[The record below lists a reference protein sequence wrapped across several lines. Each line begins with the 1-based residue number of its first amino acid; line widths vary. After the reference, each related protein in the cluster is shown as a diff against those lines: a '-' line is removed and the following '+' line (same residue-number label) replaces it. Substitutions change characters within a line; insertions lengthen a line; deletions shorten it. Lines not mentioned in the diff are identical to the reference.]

1 MVRRNGK
8 CWIFNSGNTL
18 GKFIPRADLYLKKGV
33 HMKKWKLAGLFAMAL
48 MVSAAPLQALATSPE
63 FAYTA
68 EKWASLQDNKLE
80 YGEIADLIHEYNTTV
95 RQNELD
101 YQKYKGKTSTDI
113 AKEYYD
119 SANEVSERISYPDDD
134 SANYAGQISQALN
147 SEISVDNLTEQ
158 GDNNVDDGE
167 IKRLG
172 YEQAE
177 KSLVQQA
184 QKLMISYYS
193 GKASLDSLE
202 DAVTQAETAYTQAQ
216 TRKSAGMALQSEV
229 DNAAEAVTNAK
240 ASLQSAK
247 SSLEQTRQ
255 QLIIML
261 GWNYNDSVEI
271 GSLPDVDTSAVSSI
285 NVTSDIQTAI
295 ANNYSIKITERRL
308 ANSQSENNRAA
319 YTNTLT
325 NQKDTVSTNVKNAYN
340 SLVLAKDSYEQAKTS
355 YELAEKERAAAELR
369 LSAGTTTKKTYA
381 KQESACLS
389 AKTSMES
396 AKLSFFTAKVS
407 YDWAVAG
414 LASAS

>member
-1 MVRRNGK
+1 
-8 CWIFNSGNTL
+8 
-18 GKFIPRADLYLKKGV
+18 
-33 HMKKWKLAGLFAMAL
+33 MKKWKIAGLFAMAL
-48 MVSAAPLQALATSPE
+48 MMGVTPLQAFATSPE

-68 EKWASLQDNKLE
+68 EKWASLRDNKLE
-80 YGEIADLIHEYNTTV
+80 YSEIADLIHEYNTTV
-95 RQNELD
+95 CQNELD
-101 YQKYKGKTSTDI
+101 YQEYKGKTSTDI

-119 SANEVSERISYPDDD
+119 SAAEVTERINYPEDD
-134 SANYAGQISQALN
+134 STNYANQLSSALS
-147 SEISVDNLTEQ
+147 SEISADNLTEE
-158 GDNNVDDGE
+158 GDSNVDDGE

-172 YEQAE
+172 YEQEE

-184 QKLMISYYS
+184 QELMISYYS

-216 TRKSAGMALQSEV
+216 TKKAAGMALQSDV
-229 DNAAEAVTNAK
+229 DTAAESVTNAK

-255 QLIIML
+255 QLVIML
-261 GWNYNDSVEI
+261 GWNYNDSVEF
-271 GSLPDVDTSAVSSI
+271 GNLPDVDTSSVSTI

-295 ANNYSIKITERRL
+295 TNNYSIKITERRL
-308 ANSQSENNRAA
+308 ANSQSENNRAT
-319 YTNTLT
+319 YTSTLS

-340 SLVLAKDSYEQAKTS
+340 SLVLAKNSYEQAKTS
-355 YELAEKERAAAELR
+355 YELEEKERAAAELR
-369 LSAGTTTKKTYA
+369 LSAGTITKKTYA

-396 AKLSFFTAKVS
+396 EKLSFLTAKVT

>member
-1 MVRRNGK
+1 
-8 CWIFNSGNTL
+8 
-18 GKFIPRADLYLKKGV
+18 
-33 HMKKWKLAGLFAMAL
+33 MKKWKIAGLFVMAL
-48 MVSAAPLQALATSPE
+48 MMGVTPLQAFATSPE

-68 EKWASLQDNKLE
+68 EKWASLRDNKLE
-80 YGEIADLIHEYNTTV
+80 YSEIADLIHEYNTTV

-101 YQKYKGKTSTDI
+101 YQEYKGKTSTDI

-119 SANEVSERISYPDDD
+119 SAAEVTERINYPEDD
-134 SANYAGQISQALN
+134 STNYANQLSSALS
-147 SEISVDNLTEQ
+147 SEISADNLTEE
-158 GDNNVDDGE
+158 GDSNVDDGE

-172 YEQAE
+172 YEQEE

-184 QKLMISYYS
+184 QELMISYYS

-216 TRKSAGMALQSEV
+216 TRKAAGMALQSDV
-229 DNAAEAVTNAK
+229 DTAAESVTTAK

-255 QLIIML
+255 QLVIML
-261 GWNYNDSVEI
+261 GWNYNDSVEF
-271 GSLPDVDTSAVSSI
+271 GTLPEVDTSAVSSI

-295 ANNYSIKITERRL
+295 TNNYSIKITERRL
-308 ANSQSENNRAA
+308 ANSQSENNRAT
-319 YTNTLT
+319 YTSTLS

-340 SLVLAKDSYEQAKTS
+340 SLVLAKNSYEQAKTS
-355 YELAEKERAAAELR
+355 YELEEKERAAAELR
-369 LSAGTTTKKTYA
+369 LSAGTITKKTYA

-396 AKLSFFTAKVS
+396 EKLSFLTAKVT

>member
-1 MVRRNGK
+1 
-8 CWIFNSGNTL
+8 
-18 GKFIPRADLYLKKGV
+18 
-33 HMKKWKLAGLFAMAL
+33 MKKWKMAGLFAMAL
-48 MVSAAPLQALATSPE
+48 MMGVTPLQAFATSPE

-68 EKWASLQDNKLE
+68 EKWASLRDNKLE
-80 YGEIADLIHEYNTTV
+80 YSEIADLIHEYNTTV

-101 YQKYKGKTSTDI
+101 YQEYKGKTSTDI

-119 SANEVSERISYPDDD
+119 SAAEVTERINYPEDD
-134 SANYAGQISQALN
+134 STNYANQLSSALS
-147 SEISVDNLTEQ
+147 SEISADNLTEE
-158 GDNNVDDGE
+158 GDSNVDDGE

-172 YEQAE
+172 YEQEE

-184 QKLMISYYS
+184 QELMISYYS

-216 TRKSAGMALQSEV
+216 TRKAAGMALQSDV
-229 DNAAEAVTNAK
+229 DTAAESVTTAK

-255 QLIIML
+255 QLVIML
-261 GWNYNDSVEI
+261 GWNYNDSVEF
-271 GSLPDVDTSAVSSI
+271 GMLPEVDTSAVSSI

-295 ANNYSIKITERRL
+295 TNNYSIKITERRL
-308 ANSQSENNRAA
+308 ANSQSENNRAT
-319 YTNTLT
+319 YTSTLS

-340 SLVLAKDSYEQAKTS
+340 SLVLAKNSYEQAKTS
-355 YELAEKERAAAELR
+355 YELEEKERAAAELR
-369 LSAGTTTKKTYA
+369 LSAGTITKKTYA

-396 AKLSFFTAKVS
+396 EKLSFLTAKVT

>member
-1 MVRRNGK
+1 
-8 CWIFNSGNTL
+8 
-18 GKFIPRADLYLKKGV
+18 
-33 HMKKWKLAGLFAMAL
+33 MKKWKIAGLFAMAL
-48 MVSAAPLQALATSPE
+48 MMGVTPLQAFATSPE

-68 EKWASLQDNKLE
+68 EKWASLRDNKLE
-80 YGEIADLIHEYNTTV
+80 YSEIADLIHEYNTTV

-101 YQKYKGKTSTDI
+101 YQEYKGKTSTDI

-119 SANEVSERISYPDDD
+119 SAAEVTERINYPEDD
-134 SANYAGQISQALN
+134 STNYANQLSSALS
-147 SEISVDNLTEQ
+147 SEISADNLTEE
-158 GDNNVDDGE
+158 GDSNVDDGE

-172 YEQAE
+172 YEQEE

-184 QKLMISYYS
+184 QELMISYYS

-216 TRKSAGMALQSEV
+216 TRKAAGMALQSDV
-229 DNAAEAVTNAK
+229 DTAAESVTTAK

-255 QLIIML
+255 QLVIML
-261 GWNYNDSVEI
+261 GWNYNDSVEF
-271 GSLPDVDTSAVSSI
+271 GTLPEVDTSAVSSI

-295 ANNYSIKITERRL
+295 TNNYSIKITERRL
-308 ANSQSENNRAA
+308 ANSQSENNRAT
-319 YTNTLT
+319 YTSTLS

-340 SLVLAKDSYEQAKTS
+340 SLVLAKNSYEQAKTS
-355 YELAEKERAAAELR
+355 YELEEKERAAAELR
-369 LSAGTTTKKTYA
+369 LSAGTITKKTYA
-381 KQESACLS
+381 KLESACLS

-396 AKLSFFTAKVS
+396 EKLSFLTAKVT

>member
-1 MVRRNGK
+1 
-8 CWIFNSGNTL
+8 
-18 GKFIPRADLYLKKGV
+18 
-33 HMKKWKLAGLFAMAL
+33 MKKWKIAGLFVMAL
-48 MVSAAPLQALATSPE
+48 MMGVTPLQAFATSPE

-101 YQKYKGKTSTDI
+101 YQKYKGKTSLEI
-113 AKEYYD
+113 SKEYYD
-119 SANEVSERISYPDDD
+119 SADEVADRISYPDDD

-177 KSLVQQA
+177 KSIVQQA

-193 GKASLDSLE
+193 GKASLDTLE

-229 DNAAEAVTNAK
+229 DKAAEAVTNAK

-255 QLIIML
+255 QLVIML
-261 GWNYNDSVEI
+261 GWNYNDSVEF
-271 GSLPDVDTSAVSSI
+271 GNLPDVDTSSVSTI

-295 ANNYSIKITERRL
+295 TNNYNIKITERRL
-308 ANSQSENNRAA
+308 ANSQSENNRAT
-319 YTNTLT
+319 YTSTLS
-325 NQKDTVSTNVKNAYN
+325 NQKDTVSTNVKNTYN

-369 LSAGTTTKKTYA
+369 LSAGTITKKAYA

-396 AKLSFFTAKVS
+396 AKLSFLTAKVS

>member
-1 MVRRNGK
+1 
-8 CWIFNSGNTL
+8 
-18 GKFIPRADLYLKKGV
+18 
-33 HMKKWKLAGLFAMAL
+33 MKKWKIAGLFAMAL
-48 MVSAAPLQALATSPE
+48 MMGVTPLQAFATSPE

-68 EKWASLQDNKLE
+68 EKWASLRDNKLE
-80 YGEIADLIHEYNTTV
+80 YSEIADLIHEYNTTV

-119 SANEVSERISYPDDD
+119 SAAEVTERINYPEDD
-134 SANYAGQISQALN
+134 STNYANQLSSALS
-147 SEISVDNLTEQ
+147 SEISADNLTEE
-158 GDNNVDDGE
+158 GDSNVDDGE

-172 YEQAE
+172 YEQEE

-184 QKLMISYYS
+184 QELMISYYS
-193 GKASLDSLE
+193 GKASLDSIE

-216 TRKSAGMALQSEV
+216 TRKAAGMALQSDV
-229 DNAAEAVTNAK
+229 DTAAESVTTAK

-255 QLIIML
+255 QLVIML
-261 GWNYNDSVEI
+261 GWNYNDSVEF
-271 GSLPDVDTSAVSSI
+271 GTLPEVDTSAVSSI

-295 ANNYSIKITERRL
+295 TNNYSIKITERRL
-308 ANSQSENNRAA
+308 ANSQSENNRAT

-355 YELAEKERAAAELR
+355 YELAKKERAAAELR
-369 LSAGTTTKKTYA
+369 LSAGTITKKTYA

-396 AKLSFFTAKVS
+396 AKLSFLTAKIT

>member
-1 MVRRNGK
+1 
-8 CWIFNSGNTL
+8 
-18 GKFIPRADLYLKKGV
+18 
-33 HMKKWKLAGLFAMAL
+33 MKKWKIAGLFAMAL
-48 MVSAAPLQALATSPE
+48 MMGVTPLQAFATSPE

-68 EKWASLQDNKLE
+68 EKWASLRDNKLE
-80 YGEIADLIHEYNTTV
+80 YSEIADLIHEYNTTV

-101 YQKYKGKTSTDI
+101 YQEYKGKTSTDI

-119 SANEVSERISYPDDD
+119 SAAEVTERINYPEDD
-134 SANYAGQISQALN
+134 STNYANQLSSALS
-147 SEISVDNLTEQ
+147 SEISADNLTEE
-158 GDNNVDDGE
+158 GDSNVDDGE

-172 YEQAE
+172 YEQEE

-184 QKLMISYYS
+184 QELMISYYS
-193 GKASLDSLE
+193 GKASLDSLA

-216 TRKSAGMALQSEV
+216 TRKAAGMALQSDV
-229 DNAAEAVTNAK
+229 DTAAESVTTAK

-255 QLIIML
+255 QLVIML
-261 GWNYNDSVEI
+261 GWNYNDSVEF
-271 GSLPDVDTSAVSSI
+271 GTLPEVDTSAVSSI

-295 ANNYSIKITERRL
+295 TNNYSIKITERRL
-308 ANSQSENNRAA
+308 ANSQSENNRAT
-319 YTNTLT
+319 YTSTLS

-340 SLVLAKDSYEQAKTS
+340 SLVLAKNSYEQAKTS
-355 YELAEKERAAAELR
+355 YELEEKERAAAELR
-369 LSAGTTTKKTYA
+369 LSAGTITKKTYA

-396 AKLSFFTAKVS
+396 EKLSFLTAKVT

>member
-1 MVRRNGK
+1 
-8 CWIFNSGNTL
+8 
-18 GKFIPRADLYLKKGV
+18 
-33 HMKKWKLAGLFAMAL
+33 MKKWKIAGLFAMAL
-48 MVSAAPLQALATSPE
+48 MMGVTPLQAFATSPE

-68 EKWASLQDNKLE
+68 EKWASLRDNKLE
-80 YGEIADLIHEYNTTV
+80 YSEIADLIHEYNTTV

-101 YQKYKGKTSTDI
+101 YQEYKGKTSTDI

-119 SANEVSERISYPDDD
+119 SAAEVTERINYPEDD
-134 SANYAGQISQALN
+134 STNYANQLSSALS
-147 SEISVDNLTEQ
+147 SEISADNLTEE
-158 GDNNVDDGE
+158 GDSNVDDGE

-172 YEQAE
+172 YEQEE

-184 QKLMISYYS
+184 QELMISYYS

-216 TRKSAGMALQSEV
+216 TKKAAGMALQSDV
-229 DNAAEAVTNAK
+229 DTAAESVTTAK

-255 QLIIML
+255 QLVIML
-261 GWNYNDSVEI
+261 GWNYNDSVEF
-271 GSLPDVDTSAVSSI
+271 GTLPEVDTSAASSI

-295 ANNYSIKITERRL
+295 TNNYSIKITERRL
-308 ANSQSENNRAA
+308 ANSQSENNRAT
-319 YTNTLT
+319 YTSTLS

-340 SLVLAKDSYEQAKTS
+340 SLVLAKNSYEQAKTS
-355 YELAEKERAAAELR
+355 YELEEKERAAAELR
-369 LSAGTTTKKTYA
+369 LSAGTITKKTYA

-396 AKLSFFTAKVS
+396 EKLSFLTAKVT

>member
-1 MVRRNGK
+1 
-8 CWIFNSGNTL
+8 
-18 GKFIPRADLYLKKGV
+18 
-33 HMKKWKLAGLFAMAL
+33 MKKWKIAGLFAMAL
-48 MVSAAPLQALATSPE
+48 MMGVTPLQAFATSPE

-68 EKWASLQDNKLE
+68 EKWASLRDNKLE
-80 YGEIADLIHEYNTTV
+80 YSEIADLIHEYNTTV

-101 YQKYKGKTSTDI
+101 YQEYKGKTSTDI

-119 SANEVSERISYPDDD
+119 SAEEIAEQINYPEDD
-134 SANYAGQISQALN
+134 SANYANQISSALS
-147 SEISVDNLTEQ
+147 SEISADNLKEQ
-158 GDNNVDDGE
+158 GDSNVDDGE

-172 YEQAE
+172 YEQEE

-216 TRKSAGMALQSEV
+216 TKKAAGMALQSDV
-229 DNAAEAVTNAK
+229 DTAAESVTTAK
-240 ASLQSAK
+240 ASLQSAE

-255 QLIIML
+255 QLVIML
-261 GWNYNDSVEI
+261 GWNYNDSVEF
-271 GSLPDVDTSAVSSI
+271 GTLPEVDTSAVSSI

-295 ANNYSIKITERRL
+295 TNNYSIKITERRL
-308 ANSQSENNRAA
+308 ANSQSENNRAT
-319 YTNTLT
+319 YTSTLS

-355 YELAEKERAAAELR
+355 YELEEKERAAAELR
-369 LSAGTTTKKTYA
+369 LSAGTITKKTYA

-396 AKLSFFTAKVS
+396 EKLSFLTAKVT

>member
-1 MVRRNGK
+1 
-8 CWIFNSGNTL
+8 
-18 GKFIPRADLYLKKGV
+18 
-33 HMKKWKLAGLFAMAL
+33 MKKWKIAGLFAMAL
-48 MVSAAPLQALATSPE
+48 MMGVTPLQAFATSPE

-68 EKWASLQDNKLE
+68 EKWASLRDNKLE
-80 YGEIADLIHEYNTTV
+80 YSEIADLIHEYNTTV

-101 YQKYKGKTSTDI
+101 YQEYKGKTSTDI

-119 SANEVSERISYPDDD
+119 SAAEVTERINYPEDD
-134 SANYAGQISQALN
+134 STNYANQLSSALS
-147 SEISVDNLTEQ
+147 SEISADNLTEE
-158 GDNNVDDGE
+158 GDSNVDDGE

-172 YEQAE
+172 YEQEE

-184 QKLMISYYS
+184 QELMISYYS

-216 TRKSAGMALQSEV
+216 TRKAAGMALQSDV
-229 DNAAEAVTNAK
+229 DTAAESVTNAK

-255 QLIIML
+255 QLVIML
-261 GWNYNDSVEI
+261 GWNYNDSVEF
-271 GSLPDVDTSAVSSI
+271 GTLPEVDTSAVSSI

-295 ANNYSIKITERRL
+295 TNNYSIKITERRL
-308 ANSQSENNRAA
+308 ANSQSENNRAT
-319 YTNTLT
+319 YTSTLS

-340 SLVLAKDSYEQAKTS
+340 SLVLAKNSYEQAKTS
-355 YELAEKERAAAELR
+355 YELEEKERAAAELR
-369 LSAGTTTKKTYA
+369 LSAGTITKKTYA

-396 AKLSFFTAKVS
+396 EKLSFLTAKVT

>member
-1 MVRRNGK
+1 
-8 CWIFNSGNTL
+8 
-18 GKFIPRADLYLKKGV
+18 
-33 HMKKWKLAGLFAMAL
+33 MKKWKIAGLFAMAL
-48 MVSAAPLQALATSPE
+48 MMGVTPLQAFATSPE

-68 EKWASLQDNKLE
+68 EKWASLRDNKLE
-80 YGEIADLIHEYNTTV
+80 YSEIADLIHEYNTTV

-101 YQKYKGKTSTDI
+101 YQEYKGKTSTDI

-119 SANEVSERISYPDDD
+119 SAEEIAEQINYPEDD
-134 SANYAGQISQALN
+134 SANYANQISSALS
-147 SEISVDNLTEQ
+147 SEISADNLKEQ
-158 GDNNVDDGE
+158 GDSNVDDGE

-172 YEQAE
+172 YEQEE

-184 QKLMISYYS
+184 QELMISYYS

-216 TRKSAGMALQSEV
+216 TKKAAGMALQSDV
-229 DNAAEAVTNAK
+229 DTAAESVTTAK

-255 QLIIML
+255 QLVIML

-271 GSLPDVDTSAVSSI
+271 GSLPDVETSAVSSI

-295 ANNYSIKITERRL
+295 TNNYSIKITERRL
-308 ANSQSENNRAA
+308 ANSQSENNRAT
-319 YTNTLT
+319 YTSTLS

-340 SLVLAKDSYEQAKTS
+340 SLVLAKNSYEQAKIS
-355 YELAEKERAAAELR
+355 YELEEKERAAAELR
-369 LSAGTTTKKTYA
+369 LSAGTITKKTYA

-396 AKLSFFTAKVS
+396 EKLSFLTAKVT

>member
-1 MVRRNGK
+1 
-8 CWIFNSGNTL
+8 
-18 GKFIPRADLYLKKGV
+18 
-33 HMKKWKLAGLFAMAL
+33 MKKWKIAGLFAMAL
-48 MVSAAPLQALATSPE
+48 MMGVTPLQAFATSPE

-68 EKWASLQDNKLE
+68 EKWASLRDNKLE
-80 YGEIADLIHEYNTTV
+80 YSEIADLIHEYNTTV

-101 YQKYKGKTSTDI
+101 YQEYKGKTSTDI

-119 SANEVSERISYPDDD
+119 SAAEVTERINYPEDD
-134 SANYAGQISQALN
+134 STNYANQLSSALS
-147 SEISVDNLTEQ
+147 SEISADNLTEE
-158 GDNNVDDGE
+158 GDSNVDDGE

-172 YEQAE
+172 YEQEE

-184 QKLMISYYS
+184 QELMISYYS
-193 GKASLDSLE
+193 GKASLDSQE

-216 TRKSAGMALQSEV
+216 TKKAAGMALQSDV
-229 DNAAEAVTNAK
+229 DTAAESVTTAK

-255 QLIIML
+255 QLVIML
-261 GWNYNDSVEI
+261 GWNYNDSVEF
-271 GSLPDVDTSAVSSI
+271 GTLPEVDTSAVSSI

-295 ANNYSIKITERRL
+295 TNNYSIKITERRL
-308 ANSQSENNRAA
+308 ANSQSENNRAT
-319 YTNTLT
+319 YTSTLS

-340 SLVLAKDSYEQAKTS
+340 SLVLAKNSYEQAKTS
-355 YELAEKERAAAELR
+355 YELEEKERAAAELR
-369 LSAGTTTKKTYA
+369 LSAGTITKKTYA

-396 AKLSFFTAKVS
+396 EKLSFLTAKVT

>member
-1 MVRRNGK
+1 
-8 CWIFNSGNTL
+8 
-18 GKFIPRADLYLKKGV
+18 
-33 HMKKWKLAGLFAMAL
+33 MKKWKIAGLFAMAL
-48 MVSAAPLQALATSPE
+48 MMGVTPLQAFATSPE

-68 EKWASLQDNKLE
+68 EKWASLRDNKLE
-80 YGEIADLIHEYNTTV
+80 YSEIADLIHEYNTTV

-101 YQKYKGKTSTDI
+101 YQEYKGKTSTDI

-119 SANEVSERISYPDDD
+119 SAAEVTERINYPEDD
-134 SANYAGQISQALN
+134 STNYANQLSSALS
-147 SEISVDNLTEQ
+147 SEISADNLTEE
-158 GDNNVDDGE
+158 GDSNVDDGE

-172 YEQAE
+172 YEQEE

-184 QKLMISYYS
+184 QELMISYYS

-216 TRKSAGMALQSEV
+216 TRKAAGMALQSDV
-229 DNAAEAVTNAK
+229 DTAAESVTTAK

-255 QLIIML
+255 QLVIML
-261 GWNYNDSVEI
+261 GWNYNDSVEF
-271 GSLPDVDTSAVSSI
+271 GTLPEVDTSAVSSI
-285 NVTSDIQTAI
+285 NVISDIQTAI
-295 ANNYSIKITERRL
+295 TNNYSIKITERRL
-308 ANSQSENNRAA
+308 ANSQSENNRAT
-319 YTNTLT
+319 YTSTLS

-340 SLVLAKDSYEQAKTS
+340 SLVLAKNSYEQAKTS
-355 YELAEKERAAAELR
+355 YELEEKERAAAELR
-369 LSAGTTTKKTYA
+369 LSAGTITKKTYA

-396 AKLSFFTAKVS
+396 EKLSFLTAKVT

>member
-1 MVRRNGK
+1 
-8 CWIFNSGNTL
+8 
-18 GKFIPRADLYLKKGV
+18 
-33 HMKKWKLAGLFAMAL
+33 MKKWKIAGLFAMAL
-48 MVSAAPLQALATSPE
+48 MMGVTPLQAFATSPE

-68 EKWASLQDNKLE
+68 EKWASLRDNKLE
-80 YGEIADLIHEYNTTV
+80 YSEIADLIHEYNTTV

-101 YQKYKGKTSTDI
+101 YQEYKGKTSTDI

-119 SANEVSERISYPDDD
+119 SAEEVAEQINYPEDD
-134 SANYAGQISQALN
+134 SANYANQLSSALS
-147 SEISVDNLTEQ
+147 SEISADNLKEQ
-158 GDNNVDDGE
+158 GDSNVDDGE

-172 YEQAE
+172 YEQEE

-184 QKLMISYYS
+184 QELMISYYS

-216 TRKSAGMALQSEV
+216 TKKAAGMALQSDV
-229 DNAAEAVTNAK
+229 DTAAESVTTAK

-255 QLIIML
+255 QLVIML

-271 GSLPDVDTSAVSSI
+271 GSLPDVETSAVSSI

-295 ANNYSIKITERRL
+295 TNNYSIKITERRL
-308 ANSQSENNRAA
+308 ANSQSENNRAT
-319 YTNTLT
+319 YTSTLS

-340 SLVLAKDSYEQAKTS
+340 SLVLAKNSYEQAKTS
-355 YELAEKERAAAELR
+355 YELEEKERAAAELR
-369 LSAGTTTKKTYA
+369 LSAGTITKKTYA

-396 AKLSFFTAKVS
+396 EKLSFLTAKVT

>member
-1 MVRRNGK
+1 
-8 CWIFNSGNTL
+8 
-18 GKFIPRADLYLKKGV
+18 
-33 HMKKWKLAGLFAMAL
+33 MKKWKIAGLFAMAL
-48 MVSAAPLQALATSPE
+48 MMGVTPLQAFATSPE

-68 EKWASLQDNKLE
+68 EKWVSLRDNKLE
-80 YGEIADLIHEYNTTV
+80 YSEIADLIHEYNTTV

-101 YQKYKGKTSTDI
+101 YQEYKGKTSTDI
-113 AKEYYD
+113 AKEYYN
-119 SANEVSERISYPDDD
+119 SAAEVTERINYPEDD
-134 SANYAGQISQALN
+134 STNYANQLSSALS
-147 SEISVDNLTEQ
+147 SEISADNLTEE
-158 GDNNVDDGE
+158 GDSNVDDGE

-172 YEQAE
+172 YEQEE

-184 QKLMISYYS
+184 QELMISYYS

-216 TRKSAGMALQSEV
+216 TRKAAGMALQSDV
-229 DNAAEAVTNAK
+229 DTAAESVTTAK

-255 QLIIML
+255 QLVIML
-261 GWNYNDSVEI
+261 GWNYNDSVEF
-271 GSLPDVDTSAVSSI
+271 GTLPEVDTSAVSSI

-295 ANNYSIKITERRL
+295 TNNYSIKITERRL
-308 ANSQSENNRAA
+308 ANSQSENNRAT
-319 YTNTLT
+319 YTSTLS

-340 SLVLAKDSYEQAKTS
+340 SLVLAKTSYEQAKTS
-355 YELAEKERAAAELR
+355 YELEEKERAAAELR
-369 LSAGTTTKKTYA
+369 LSAGTITKKTYA

-396 AKLSFFTAKVS
+396 EKLSFLTAKVT

>member
-1 MVRRNGK
+1 
-8 CWIFNSGNTL
+8 
-18 GKFIPRADLYLKKGV
+18 
-33 HMKKWKLAGLFAMAL
+33 MKKWKMAGLFAMAL
-48 MVSAAPLQALATSPE
+48 MMGVTPLQAFATSPE

-68 EKWASLQDNKLE
+68 EKWASLRDNKLE
-80 YGEIADLIHEYNTTV
+80 YSEIADLIHEYNTTV

-101 YQKYKGKTSTDI
+101 YQEYKGKTSTDI
-113 AKEYYD
+113 AKEYYN
-119 SANEVSERISYPDDD
+119 SAAEVTERINYPEDD
-134 SANYAGQISQALN
+134 STNYANQLSSALS
-147 SEISVDNLTEQ
+147 SEISADNLTEE
-158 GDNNVDDGE
+158 GDSNVDDGE

-172 YEQAE
+172 YEQEE

-184 QKLMISYYS
+184 QELMISYYS

-216 TRKSAGMALQSEV
+216 TRKAAGMALQSDV
-229 DNAAEAVTNAK
+229 DTAAESVTTAK

-255 QLIIML
+255 QLVIML
-261 GWNYNDSVEI
+261 GWNYNDSVEF
-271 GSLPDVDTSAVSSI
+271 GTLPEVDTSAVSSI

-295 ANNYSIKITERRL
+295 TNNYSIKITERRL
-308 ANSQSENNRAA
+308 ANSQSENNRAT
-319 YTNTLT
+319 YTSTLS

-340 SLVLAKDSYEQAKTS
+340 SLVLAKNSYEQAKTS
-355 YELAEKERAAAELR
+355 YELEEKERAAAELR
-369 LSAGTTTKKTYA
+369 LSAGTITKKTYA

-396 AKLSFFTAKVS
+396 EKLSFLTAKVT

>member
-1 MVRRNGK
+1 
-8 CWIFNSGNTL
+8 
-18 GKFIPRADLYLKKGV
+18 
-33 HMKKWKLAGLFAMAL
+33 MKKWKIAGLFAMAL
-48 MVSAAPLQALATSPE
+48 MMGVTPLQAFATSPE

-68 EKWASLQDNKLE
+68 EKWASLRDNKLE
-80 YGEIADLIHEYNTTV
+80 YSEIADLIHEYNTTV

-101 YQKYKGKTSTDI
+101 YQEYKGKTSTDI
-113 AKEYYD
+113 AKEYYN
-119 SANEVSERISYPDDD
+119 SAAEVTERINYPEDD
-134 SANYAGQISQALN
+134 STNYANQLSSALS
-147 SEISVDNLTEQ
+147 SEISADNLTEE
-158 GDNNVDDGE
+158 GDSNVDDGE

-172 YEQAE
+172 YEQEE

-184 QKLMISYYS
+184 QELMISYYS

-216 TRKSAGMALQSEV
+216 TRKAAGMALQSDV
-229 DNAAEAVTNAK
+229 DTAAESVTTAK

-255 QLIIML
+255 QLVIML
-261 GWNYNDSVEI
+261 GWNYNDSVEF
-271 GSLPDVDTSAVSSI
+271 GTLPEVDTSAVSSI

-295 ANNYSIKITERRL
+295 TNNYSIKITERRL
-308 ANSQSENNRAA
+308 ANSQSENNRAT
-319 YTNTLT
+319 YTSTLS

-340 SLVLAKDSYEQAKTS
+340 SLVLAKNSYEQAKTS
-355 YELAEKERAAAELR
+355 YELEEKERAAAELR
-369 LSAGTTTKKTYA
+369 LSAGTITKKTYA

-396 AKLSFFTAKVS
+396 EKLSFLTAKVT

>member
-1 MVRRNGK
+1 
-8 CWIFNSGNTL
+8 
-18 GKFIPRADLYLKKGV
+18 
-33 HMKKWKLAGLFAMAL
+33 MKKWKIAGLFAMTL
-48 MVSAAPLQALATSPE
+48 MMSVTPLQAFATSPE

-68 EKWASLQDNKLE
+68 EKWASLRDNKLE
-80 YGEIADLIHEYNTTV
+80 YREIADLIHEYNTTV

-101 YQKYKGKTSTDI
+101 YQEYKGKTSTDI

-119 SANEVSERISYPDDD
+119 SAEEITEQINYPEDD
-134 SANYAGQISQALN
+134 SANYANQLSSALS
-147 SEISVDNLTEQ
+147 SEISADNLKEQ
-158 GDNNVDDGE
+158 GDSNVDDGE

-172 YEQAE
+172 YEQEE

-184 QKLMISYYS
+184 QELMISYYS

-216 TRKSAGMALQSEV
+216 TKKAAGMALQSDV
-229 DNAAEAVTNAK
+229 DTAAESVTTAK

-255 QLIIML
+255 QLVIML

-271 GSLPDVDTSAVSSI
+271 GSLPDVETSAVSSI

-295 ANNYSIKITERRL
+295 TNNYSIKITERRL
-308 ANSQSENNRAA
+308 ANSQLENNRAT
-319 YTNTLT
+319 YTSTLS

-340 SLVLAKDSYEQAKTS
+340 SLVLAKNSYEQAKTS

-369 LSAGTTTKKTYA
+369 LSAGTITKKTYA

-396 AKLSFFTAKVS
+396 EKLSFLTAKVT

>member
-1 MVRRNGK
+1 
-8 CWIFNSGNTL
+8 
-18 GKFIPRADLYLKKGV
+18 
-33 HMKKWKLAGLFAMAL
+33 MKKWKMAGLFAMAL
-48 MVSAAPLQALATSPE
+48 MMGVTPLQAFATSPE

-68 EKWASLQDNKLE
+68 EKWASLRDNKLE
-80 YGEIADLIHEYNTTV
+80 YSEIADLIHEYNTTV

-101 YQKYKGKTSTDI
+101 YQEYKGKTSTDI

-119 SANEVSERISYPDDD
+119 SAAEVTERINYPEDD
-134 SANYAGQISQALN
+134 STNYANQLSSALS
-147 SEISVDNLTEQ
+147 SEISADNLTEE
-158 GDNNVDDGE
+158 GDSNVDDGE

-172 YEQAE
+172 YEQEE

-184 QKLMISYYS
+184 QELMISYYS

-216 TRKSAGMALQSEV
+216 TRKAAGMALQSDV
-229 DNAAEAVTNAK
+229 DTAAESVTTAK

-255 QLIIML
+255 QIVIML
-261 GWNYNDSVEI
+261 GWNYNDSVEF
-271 GSLPDVDTSAVSSI
+271 GTLPEVDTSAVSSI

-295 ANNYSIKITERRL
+295 TNNYSIKITERRL
-308 ANSQSENNRAA
+308 ANSQSENNRAT
-319 YTNTLT
+319 YTSTLS

-340 SLVLAKDSYEQAKTS
+340 SLVLAKNSYEQAKTS
-355 YELAEKERAAAELR
+355 YELEEKERAAAELR
-369 LSAGTTTKKTYA
+369 LSAGTITKKTYA

-396 AKLSFFTAKVS
+396 EKLSFLTAKVT

>member
-1 MVRRNGK
+1 
-8 CWIFNSGNTL
+8 
-18 GKFIPRADLYLKKGV
+18 
-33 HMKKWKLAGLFAMAL
+33 MKKWKIAGLFAMAL
-48 MVSAAPLQALATSPE
+48 MMGVTPLQAFATSPE

-68 EKWASLQDNKLE
+68 EKWASLRDNKLE
-80 YGEIADLIHEYNTTV
+80 YSEIADLIHEYNTTV

-101 YQKYKGKTSTDI
+101 YQEYKGKTSTDI

-119 SANEVSERISYPDDD
+119 SAEEVTEQINYPEDD
-134 SANYAGQISQALN
+134 SANYANQISSALS
-147 SEISVDNLTEQ
+147 SEISADNLKEQ
-158 GDNNVDDGE
+158 GDSNVDDGE

-172 YEQAE
+172 YEQEE

-216 TRKSAGMALQSEV
+216 TKKAAGMALQSDV
-229 DNAAEAVTNAK
+229 DTAAESVTTAK

-255 QLIIML
+255 QLVIML
-261 GWNYNDSVEI
+261 GWNYNDSVEF
-271 GSLPDVDTSAVSSI
+271 GTLPEVDTSAVSSI

-295 ANNYSIKITERRL
+295 TNNYSIKITERRL
-308 ANSQSENNRAA
+308 ANSQSENNRAT
-319 YTNTLT
+319 YTSTLS

-340 SLVLAKDSYEQAKTS
+340 SLVLAKNSYEQAKTS
-355 YELAEKERAAAELR
+355 CELAEKERAAAELR
-369 LSAGTTTKKTYA
+369 LSAGTITKKTYE

-396 AKLSFFTAKVS
+396 EKLSFLTAKVT

>member
-1 MVRRNGK
+1 
-8 CWIFNSGNTL
+8 
-18 GKFIPRADLYLKKGV
+18 
-33 HMKKWKLAGLFAMAL
+33 MKKWKIAGLFAMAL
-48 MVSAAPLQALATSPE
+48 MMGVTPLQAFATSPE

-68 EKWASLQDNKLE
+68 EKWASLRDNKLE
-80 YGEIADLIHEYNTTV
+80 YSEIADLIHEYNTTV

-101 YQKYKGKTSTDI
+101 YQEYKGKTSTDI

-119 SANEVSERISYPDDD
+119 SAAEVTERINYPEDD
-134 SANYAGQISQALN
+134 STNYANQLSSALS
-147 SEISVDNLTEQ
+147 SEISADNLTEE
-158 GDNNVDDGE
+158 GDSNVDDGE

-172 YEQAE
+172 YEQEE

-184 QKLMISYYS
+184 QELMISYYS

-216 TRKSAGMALQSEV
+216 TRKAAGMALQSDV
-229 DNAAEAVTNAK
+229 DTAAESVTTAK
-240 ASLQSAK
+240 ASLQSTK

-255 QLIIML
+255 QLVIML
-261 GWNYNDSVEI
+261 GWNYNDSVEF
-271 GSLPDVDTSAVSSI
+271 GTLPEVDTSAVSSI

-295 ANNYSIKITERRL
+295 TNNYSIKITERRL
-308 ANSQSENNRAA
+308 ANSQSENNRAT
-319 YTNTLT
+319 YTSTLS

-340 SLVLAKDSYEQAKTS
+340 SLVLAKNSYEQAKTS
-355 YELAEKERAAAELR
+355 YELEEKERAAAELR
-369 LSAGTTTKKTYA
+369 LSAGTITKKTYA

-396 AKLSFFTAKVS
+396 EKLSFLTAKVT

>member
-1 MVRRNGK
+1 
-8 CWIFNSGNTL
+8 
-18 GKFIPRADLYLKKGV
+18 
-33 HMKKWKLAGLFAMAL
+33 MKKWKMAGLFAMAL
-48 MVSAAPLQALATSPE
+48 MMGVTPLQAFATSPE

-68 EKWASLQDNKLE
+68 EKWASLRDNKLE
-80 YGEIADLIHEYNTTV
+80 YSEIADLIHEYNTTV

-101 YQKYKGKTSTDI
+101 YQEYKGKTSTDI

-119 SANEVSERISYPDDD
+119 SAAEVTERINYPEDD
-134 SANYAGQISQALN
+134 STNYANQLSSALS
-147 SEISVDNLTEQ
+147 SEISADNLTEE
-158 GDNNVDDGE
+158 GDSNVDDGE

-172 YEQAE
+172 YEQEE

-184 QKLMISYYS
+184 QELMISYYS

-216 TRKSAGMALQSEV
+216 TRKAAGMALQSDV
-229 DNAAEAVTNAK
+229 DTAAESVTTAK

-255 QLIIML
+255 QLVIML
-261 GWNYNDSVEI
+261 GWNYNDSVEF
-271 GSLPDVDTSAVSSI
+271 GTLPEVDTSAVSSI

-295 ANNYSIKITERRL
+295 TNNYSIKITERRL
-308 ANSQSENNRAA
+308 ANSQSENNRAT
-319 YTNTLT
+319 YTSTLS

-340 SLVLAKDSYEQAKTS
+340 SLVLAKNSYEQAKTS
-355 YELAEKERAAAELR
+355 YELEEKERAAAELR
-369 LSAGTTTKKTYA
+369 LSAGTITKKTYA

-396 AKLSFFTAKVS
+396 EKLSFLTAKVT

>member
-1 MVRRNGK
+1 
-8 CWIFNSGNTL
+8 
-18 GKFIPRADLYLKKGV
+18 
-33 HMKKWKLAGLFAMAL
+33 MKKWKIAGLFAMAL
-48 MVSAAPLQALATSPE
+48 MMGVTPLQAFATSPE

-101 YQKYKGKTSTDI
+101 YQKYKGKTSLEI
-113 AKEYYD
+113 SKEYYD
-119 SANEVSERISYPDDD
+119 SADEVADRISYPDDD

-177 KSLVQQA
+177 KSIVQQA

-193 GKASLDSLE
+193 GKASLDTLE

-255 QLIIML
+255 QLVIMS

-285 NVTSDIQTAI
+285 NVDSDIQTAI
-295 ANNYSIKITERRL
+295 SNNYSIKITERRL
-308 ANSQSENNRAA
+308 ANSQSENNRAT
-319 YTNTLT
+319 YTSTLA

-369 LSAGTTTKKTYA
+369 LSAGTITKKAYA
-381 KQESACLS
+381 KQKSACLS

-396 AKLSFFTAKVS
+396 AKLSFLTAKVS

>member
-1 MVRRNGK
+1 
-8 CWIFNSGNTL
+8 
-18 GKFIPRADLYLKKGV
+18 
-33 HMKKWKLAGLFAMAL
+33 MKKWKLAGLFAMAL
-48 MVSAAPLQALATSPE
+48 MMSVTPLQAFATSPE

-68 EKWASLQDNKLE
+68 EKWASLRDNKLE
-80 YGEIADLIHEYNTTV
+80 YSEIADLIHEYNTTV

-101 YQKYKGKTSTDI
+101 YQEYKGKTSTEI

-119 SANEVSERISYPDDD
+119 SASEVSERISYPDDD

-177 KSLVQQA
+177 KSIVQQA

-193 GKASLDSLE
+193 GKASLDTLE

-229 DNAAEAVTNAK
+229 DKAAEAVTNAK

-255 QLIIML
+255 QLVIML
-261 GWNYNDSVEI
+261 GWNYNDSVEF
-271 GSLPDVDTSAVSSI
+271 GNLPDVDTSSVSTI

-295 ANNYSIKITERRL
+295 TNNYNIKITERRL
-308 ANSQSENNRAA
+308 ANSQSENNRAT
-319 YTNTLT
+319 YTSTLL

-355 YELAEKERAAAELR
+355 CELAEKERAAAELR
-369 LSAGTTTKKTYA
+369 LSAGTITKKAYA

-396 AKLSFFTAKVS
+396 AKLSFLTAKVS